1 MAKREDF
8 KLSISERRRL
18 SENFKK
24 EKVLEIERGLNTVS
38 DISKQYEVTRKNV
51 YQWLTKYGSQP
62 KSNWLIVKTQSDT
75 KELLSLKKRI
85 AELERIIGQ
94 KQILID
100 FKDKMIELAE
110 DTYQVDI
117 KKKNLYLAVQY
128 YWLNREQNDFSMNA
142 LYDSLSI
149 SIQSFHQY
157 ISRNMKFESQ

>member
-8 KLSISERRRL
+8 KLSISERRRRRF

-62 KSNWLIVKTQSDT
+62 KSDWLIVETQSDT

-117 KKKNLYLAVQY
+117 KKN
-128 YWLNREQNDFSMNA
+128 
-142 LYDSLSI
+142 SLS
-149 SIQSFHQY
+149 
-157 ISRNMKFESQ
+157 SRPILLAK